1 MANFLDSLGLGGG
14 TDVYVAISPNNKM
27 EMCIPEKNNSGIK
40 AYAQTDLAYDDI
52 AREIASY
59 EEFGTK
65 IQELFSKCGVAPQR
79 ANVHIGL
86 PVVWFGHKADIQ
98 FMYDDEAIKN
108 IIIGELEQNFVF
120 KKKEPVPYWFEGE
133 PESPDY
139 RKIFYTAIQ
148 AEAIE
153 GIREALRAIGAN
165 LASIECSVFAYLRSL
180 YATGR
185 TTTQIEANEYTWNIM
200 IINNNGFQLYSMKN
214 DKIMESYS
222 EPLILNSYTGEDVYN
237 AITDPAQIAILSS
250 PANALVIISEVDSV
264 SAEKLSTL
272 LQFSGEIIPIEENK
286 HRKSPVSDICYTLP
300 EEDQLNVSMHVIG
313 LFAGVGMLPWGAKFI
328 SEEDE
333 EDAVEFELFGKT
345 IKLTPK
351 KALKYALLLLL
362 ITLIPVVVMFVLI
375 GGMNKN
381 ANDELQALE
390 NQINEVTSQLSAY
403 EKDDNGSFN
412 PVKETEKVLKRNRLK
427 IMSYA
432 ALGESIPKNLYLT
445 YFMTGDDGYVDIQGC
460 ANSVEDVYIFFQ
472 NLKDSLVE
480 AKLRLNKLDLKAG
493 SLDTV
498 INSNVSTVDT
508 APYVFEITNMSDAQ
522 LATFMN
528 ALNNE
533 TGEAQDGKSGDD
545 TQAENEVEAQQT
557 IAPAEPT
564 N

>member
-1 MANFLDSLGLGGG
+1 
-14 TDVYVAISPNNKM
+14 
-27 EMCIPEKNNSGIK
+27 
-40 AYAQTDLAYDDI
+40 
-52 AREIASY
+52 
-59 EEFGTK
+59 
-65 IQELFSKCGVAPQR
+65 
-79 ANVHIGL
+79 
-86 PVVWFGHKADIQ
+86 
-98 FMYDDEAIKN
+98 
-108 IIIGELEQNFVF
+108 
-120 KKKEPVPYWFEGE
+120 
-133 PESPDY
+133 
-139 RKIFYTAIQ
+139 
-148 AEAIE
+148 
-153 GIREALRAIGAN
+153 
-165 LASIECSVFAYLRSL
+165 
-180 YATGR
+180 
-185 TTTQIEANEYTWNIM
+185 M

-272 LQFSGEIIPIEENK
+272 LQFSGEIITIEENK

-362 ITLIPVVVMFVLI
+362 ITLIPIVVMFVLI